1 VVGLRLYHASVHE
14 DDLLLGIQLFVGF
27 VTLAALVGLA
37 IRRVSIPYTVALVG
51 VGLVVTFLVPGL
63 TPEITPELVLVV
75 LLPGLVFEASLNIDL
90 AALRRSI
97 GGVALLAGPGVIVV
111 AAVVAGALYLG
122 TGLPLELGIIV
133 GAMVAATDP
142 AAVIATFRQIGV
154 PRRLAALTEGESLFN
169 DGTGLVLYALTV
181 SAITSTVTAAD
192 VVETLVVTVVV
203 SVIIGLGVGFLASR
217 VLASSEDHLL
227 ELTISVSAAY
237 GTYLLADAFHES
249 GVIATVIAGIVIGNY
264 GRRTGIS
271 ARAAE
276 AMDTVWEFVA
286 FLMTALVFL
295 IVGLSITLEGM
306 QNAIPWIFWGIVGTL
321 VGRAIV
327 VYGMLGGLWVVARR
341 HSREAD
347 ATRAW
352 LNVLFWS
359 GLRGAVA
366 IAMALSLPVLMP
378 HRELLLEITFGI
390 VLFTLVVQGMT
401 IEPLV
406 RRWLKDETETA

>member
-1 VVGLRLYHASVHE
+1 MPRHYYSPVAE
-14 DDLLLGIQLFVGF
+14 DSLLIGVQLFVAF
-27 VTLAALVGLA
+27 VTLAALVGLV
-37 IRRVSIPYTVALVG
+37 IRRVAIPYSVALVA
-51 VGLVVTFLVPGL
+51 VGLAVTYFVPAL
-63 TPEITPELVLVV
+63 KPEITPELVLVV

-90 AALRRSI
+90 AALRRSVP
-97 GGVALLAGPGVIVV
+97 GVVLLAGPGVIVV
-111 AAVVAGALYLG
+111 AVIVAVALHLG

-181 SAITSTVTAAD
+181 SAITTTVTAAD
-192 VVETLVVTVVV
+192 VVETLLVTVVV
-203 SVIIGLGVGFLASR
+203 SMVIGLGVGFLASR
-217 VLASSEDHLL
+217 ILASVEDHLL

-321 VGRAIV
+321 VGRAVV
-327 VYGMLGGLWVVARR
+327 VYGLLGGLWALARR
-341 HSREAD
+341 RAIEHEG
-347 ATRAW
+347 TRAW

-366 IAMALSLPVLMP
+366 IAMALSLPIAMP

-406 RRWLKDETETA
+406 RRWLKNEPGSA